1 MSLLEIKQQITKLTS
16 AERQELNAYLLR
28 LRNESREGQVTV
40 STLMGEMDKGKK
52 VSMSELEDRI
62 QDRHGERL

>member
-62 QDRHGERL
+62 QDRHGEWF

>member
-28 LRNESREGQVTV
+28 LRNKSREGQVTV